1 MFRNRKRVLF
11 AGVGGMVIAFVLIH
25 LYFRPISVRVVE
37 PAAQEALQV
46 FALGTVEARVLSKV
60 GFKVNGLLRELKV
73 DHADEVRA
81 GQLLALLDSGEQEN
95 QVAKALAN
103 LDKAQANLNLAKA
116 SLKKSR
122 TNLALKQQQSH
133 RRQELKN
140 KNVLAGEEAEVSLA
154 AAQTAEAEV
163 LLSEAE
169 MAAAAAAVKDAEAQ
183 LGLSREVLSQHLLVA
198 PYDAVIIGRHK
209 EIGTIMQAGEPVFT
223 LVNPC
228 TVWVRAFVDEAKA
241 GYIEVGQPVEVR
253 LRSLP
258 GKRFP
263 GKVAR
268 IDLES
273 DRVGE
278 ERRIY
283 VTWGDCPR
291 DFHLGEQAEVVI
303 NSGLLDKVVLV
314 PETLV
319 FERDGSSGQI
329 WTLEQGQ
336 LNKRRVI
343 FGQSTLDGRLPVIQG
358 MPEGAQVL
366 AALPSGL
373 RQGRKATVQ
382 SGGTP

>member
-1 MFRNRKRVLF
+1 
-11 AGVGGMVIAFVLIH
+11 
-25 LYFRPISVRVVE
+25 
-37 PAAQEALQV
+37 
-46 FALGTVEARVLSKV
+46 
-60 GFKVNGLLRELKV
+60 
-73 DHADEVRA
+73 
-81 GQLLALLDSGEQEN
+81 
-95 QVAKALAN
+95 
-103 LDKAQANLNLAKA
+103 
-116 SLKKSR
+116 
-122 TNLALKQQQSH
+122 
-133 RRQELKN
+133 
-140 KNVLAGEEAEVSLA
+140 
-154 AAQTAEAEV
+154 
-163 LLSEAE
+163 
-169 MAAAAAAVKDAEAQ
+169 MAAAAASVKDAEAQ
-183 LGLSREVLSQHLLVA
+183 LGLSREVLSQHFLVA

-223 LVNPC
+223 LVDPC

-241 GYIEVGQPVEVR
+241 GYIEVGQLVEVR

-303 NSGLLDKVVLV
+303 NSGLLDNVVLV
-314 PETLV
+314 SETLV

-329 WTLEQGQ
+329 WTVEQGQ

>member
-1 MFRNRKRVLF
+1 MSRYRKRVIL
-11 AGVGGMVIAFVLIH
+11 AVAGGMVVAFMLIH
-25 LYFRPISVRVVE
+25 LNFRPISVRVME
-37 PAAQEALQV
+37 PVAQGALQV
-46 FALGTVEARVLSKV
+46 FGLGTVEARVLSKV

-73 DHADEVRA
+73 DHADEVKA
-81 GQLLALLDSGEQEN
+81 GQLLALMDSGEQES

-103 LDKAQANLNLAKA
+103 HEKAQANLNLAKA

-122 TNLALKQQQSH
+122 TSLALKQQQSH
-133 RRQELKN
+133 RRQALKS
-140 KNVLAGEEAEVSLA
+140 KDVLAEEEAEVSLA

-169 MAAAAAAVKDAEAQ
+169 MAAAAATVKDAEAQ
-183 LGLSREVLSQHLLVA
+183 LSLSRVVLSQHLLVA

-209 EIGTIMQAGEPVFT
+209 EVGTIMQAGEPVFT
-223 LVNPC
+223 LVDPC
-228 TVWVRAFVDEAKA
+228 SVWVRAFVDEAKA

-303 NSGLLDKVVLV
+303 NSGWLDKVVLV
-314 PETLV
+314 PEALV
-319 FERDGSSGQI
+319 FERDGNSGQI
-329 WTLEQGQ
+329 WILEKGQ
-336 LNKRRVI
+336 LNRCQVV

-358 MPEGAQVL
+358 VPEGAQVL
-366 AALPSGL
+366 SALPSGL

-382 SGGTP
+382 SGGGL